1 MLFLALNV
9 LGINAEPEPKKASD
23 SSTQNEDDEEKPYD
37 DLVEDGN
44 DVDTDTETLD
54 ATIDLDDDDATV
66 ERDVE
71 SEKETVSCTTCCGKP
86 NG

>member
-71 SEKETVSCTTCCGKP
+71 SEKETVSSPTLTSIWRT
-86 NG
+86 

>member
-23 SSTQNEDDEEKPYD
+23 SSTQNEDDEERPYD

-71 SEKETVSCTTCCGKP
+71 SEKETVSLLTLTSIRRT
-86 NG
+86 